1 MDVLSHRRSL
11 YHRWQ
16 LPSNTA
22 NLACPSCQPDLV
34 SALSACQP
42 CYSTAPGACYLSSP
56 IVLST
61 APPHPSSLM
70 KSPHRTDPL
79 RRPQGD
85 FFHVFHALAL
95 NVRRC
100 HHVTPRTFGRTL
112 LPPYPESSPPI
123 YPSAPG
129 PYRWTE
135 GLHPQHG
142 GATLYDYVMDRV
154 KTRLAADFEGARLR
168 CTSVLATHLTGAMI
182 ERLGPTHWL
191 PTA

>member
-1 MDVLSHRRSL
+1 
-11 YHRWQ
+11 
-16 LPSNTA
+16 
-22 NLACPSCQPDLV
+22 
-34 SALSACQP
+34 
-42 CYSTAPGACYLSSP
+42 
-56 IVLST
+56 
-61 APPHPSSLM
+61 M

-85 FFHVFHALAL
+85 FFHVLHALAL
-95 NVRRC
+95 NVRRR
-100 HHVTPRTFGRTL
+100 HHVTPRTFGHTL

-168 CTSVLATHLTGAMI
+168 CTSVLATHFSGAMI
-182 ERLGPTHWL
+182 ERRDDDQRPRLNTL
-191 PTA
+191 TANGLSFPPLDTFEMGMST